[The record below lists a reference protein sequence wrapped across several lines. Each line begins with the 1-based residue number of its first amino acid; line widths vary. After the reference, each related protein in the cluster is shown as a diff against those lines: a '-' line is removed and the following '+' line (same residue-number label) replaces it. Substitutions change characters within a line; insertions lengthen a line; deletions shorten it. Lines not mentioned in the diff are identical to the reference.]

1 MPRHRRHAAAKSRG
15 SVRAKAGRRSTLN
28 TSLRTALATAVML
41 AMLVLGWP
49 AAAMATPTPSPT
61 ATATPSATATADD
74 NGAARTVKEPTDD
87 STTRELST
95 QAPELS
101 GISPSPTP
109 QTPPTAPDTTPPAET
124 TTATPTPDPTPA
136 GATPP
141 PTDPTTPPTTS
152 TPEEVVPTTPPPT
165 TTPPVVSPPP
175 TSVEPPATVDPP
187 ATGGTTTP
195 PATDGGNID
204 LPVPP
209 PVDEM
214 DPGTPTET
222 EAPPTD
228 NGEGSQDTPDNTN
241 GEATPETPGTPDAAG
256 EPVAVTPNIT
266 VVEGKPTPKEDANGN
281 SIEKPEP
288 RDDDDDNDGIKNADV
303 LVYVNW
309 QVNGRPATHGEVASL
324 GVSAHLMLAPGSANG
339 AQFGVPAIGYEDGG
353 SVTIKEGFSS
363 GQQCRLLSRSLAGKA
378 LPDSGATV
386 PLSAGINSFTI
397 TNSLDCS
404 NQEGDLQLLKTAGV
418 PVPGEA
424 GSWSIGYDITVTN
437 TSRSSDNTYSLSDT
451 LGFGPG
457 VTIKSATW
465 TRTGG
470 APASGSWASP
480 DANRTTILA
489 PAGTVIGHSPDG
501 NTVHTYSVRAV
512 VGVPAGTRAA
522 HLDCRIDSGSGTGLT
537 SSVQLNGLSA
547 KACQPL
553 PVTLKATNSW
563 NINGTVYAGGS
574 QPDGFAAELVL
585 PDGGGEPAP
594 GRWGTVYAYDAG
606 TRLALGANLTLPA
619 GCAVADSDGLGR
631 VTKLMIANE
640 VAVTNTIDCQQ
651 QLTLIKAVGP
661 QPPLGISPDDWKLS
675 ATPAGGEAA
684 AVAGATGIAGS
695 VAAGTA
701 YDLSETAGFI
711 GGTEFLASDWS
722 CELDSGSGTLH
733 QDGTIV
739 VPSYGQS
746 IVCSIV
752 SSWEAPALNVTKSV
766 REPAKVNGADEGV
779 WDVVYEVSV
788 ENPSVVAGA
797 TYNLTDTLDFGEGVD
812 IQNAR
817 WMLLGTS
824 DGGEWADPEADP
836 AAVLATERSLE
847 LLDSHLYLVNV
858 RIKLDPNVPAEQLDC
873 VADAASGTGLRN
885 TVQLGEEGRGSIC
898 IPAPGGESA
907 IAAAPEGDQPE
918 VSARDAE
925 RAETRL
931 LPVPPLGGQAEGP
944 EAGETPEDQQAAS
957 PGESETE
964 EQPAAADGMLRPRLL
979 QLDPAFALSQTATVS
994 AIAAAMLLIG
1004 AYGAVL
1010 FAARKRP

>member
-1 MPRHRRHAAAKSRG
+1 M
-15 SVRAKAGRRSTLN
+15 
-28 TSLRTALATAVML
+28 RTALATALMF

-49 AAAMATPTPSPT
+49 AAAMATPTATPSPT
-61 ATATPSATATADD
+61 ATASATAPADD

-109 QTPPTAPDTTPPAET
+109 QTSPTAPDTTAPAET
-124 TTATPTPDPTPA
+124 TTPNPGPAPA
-136 GATPP
+136 G
-141 PTDPTTPPTTS
+141 TTPPTTPPPTTT
-152 TPEEVVPTTPPPT
+152 TPVEVVPTTPPPT
-165 TTPPVVSPPP
+165 TTPPVVTPPP
-175 TSVEPPATVDPP
+175 TSVTPPATVDPP

-195 PATDGGNID
+195 PPATDGGNVDI
-204 LPVPP
+204 PVPP
-209 PVDEM
+209 PVDNI
-214 DPGTPTET
+214 DPGTPTEP
-222 EAPPTD
+222 EAPPAD
-228 NGEGSQDTPDNTN
+228 NGEGSQDNPDNT
-241 GEATPETPGTPDAAG
+241 GAEAVPETPGSPDGA
-256 EPVAVTPNIT
+256 EPVAVAPNVT
-266 VVEGKPTPKEDANGN
+266 VVEGKPTPKQDANGN
-281 SIEKPEP
+281 SLEKPEP
-288 RDDDDDNDGIKNADV
+288 RGDDDDNDGIKNADV
-303 LVYVNW
+303 LVNVNW
-309 QVNGRPATHGEVASL
+309 QVNGRSASHEEVSSL
-324 GVSAHLMLAPGSANG
+324 GVNAHLLLAPASTNG
-339 AQFGVPAIGYEDGG
+339 AHFGVPAIGFEDGG
-353 SVTIKEGFSS
+353 RVTIKEGFSP

-378 LPDSGATV
+378 LSDSGATV
-386 PLSAGINSFTI
+386 ALKAGVNSFTI
-397 TNSLDCS
+397 TNALDCS
-404 NQEGDLQLLKTAGV
+404 NQEGDLQLLKTAGT

-437 TSRSSDNTYSLSDT
+437 TSRSADNTYSLSDT
-451 LGFGPG
+451 LSFGPG

-480 DANRTTILA
+480 DANRTTVLA

-501 NTVHTYSVRAV
+501 DTVHTYSVRAV

-563 NINGTVYAGGS
+563 NINGNVYAGGS

-585 PDGGGEPAP
+585 PDGEGEPAP
-594 GRWGTVYAYDAG
+594 GKWGTVYAYDAG
-606 TRLALGANLTLPA
+606 TRLALGANLTLPT
-619 GCAVADSDGLGR
+619 GCAVAESEGLGKI
-631 VTKLMIANE
+631 TKLMVANE

-661 QPPLGISPDDWKLS
+661 QPPTGISPADWKLS

-684 AVAGATGIAGS
+684 AVAGATGIVGS

-711 GGTEFLASDWS
+711 GGTEFLASEWS
-722 CELDSGSGTLH
+722 CELASGSGTLY
-733 QDGTIV
+733 QEGTVV

-752 SSWEAPALNVTKSV
+752 SSWEAPALNVTKSA
-766 REPAKVNGADEGV
+766 REPVKVTGAGEGV

-788 ENPSVVAGA
+788 ENPSVVAG
-797 TYNLTDTLDFGEGVD
+797 TIYNLTDTLDFGDGVD
-812 IQNAR
+812 ILKAR

-824 DGGEWADPEADP
+824 ESGEWPNPEADP
-836 AAVLATERSLE
+836 AAVLATDRSLE

-858 RIKLDPNVPAEQLDC
+858 RIQLDPNIPAEHLDC
-873 VADAASGTGLRN
+873 VADAAFGTGLRN
-885 TVQLGEEGRGSIC
+885 TVQLDEEGAGSIC
-898 IPAPGGESA
+898 IPAPGGEPVFT
-907 IAAAPEGDQPE
+907 AAPGAGQSGA
-918 VSARDAE
+918 SAPDIE
-925 RAETRL
+925 RAETDL
-931 LPVPPLGGQAEGP
+931 MPVPPLGGLP
-944 EAGETPEDQQAAS
+944 ETPEATKATEDQQPAG
-957 PGESETE
+957 PGESQAEAE
-964 EQPAAADGMLRPRLL
+964 PSLAADGTIRPQLLR
-979 QLDPAFALSQTATVS
+979 LDPAFALSQAGTLS
-994 AIAAAMLLIG
+994 ALAAAMLLIG

-1010 FAARKRP
+1010 FAARKRS

>member
-1 MPRHRRHAAAKSRG
+1 M
-15 SVRAKAGRRSTLN
+15 
-28 TSLRTALATAVML
+28 RTALATAVMF

-49 AAAMATPTPSPT
+49 AAAMATPTPTPSPT
-61 ATATPSATATADD
+61 ATASATAPADD
-74 NGAARTVKEPTDD
+74 HGAARTVKEPTDD

-109 QTPPTAPDTTPPAET
+109 QTSPTAPDTTAPSET
-124 TTATPTPDPTPA
+124 TTATPTPDPAPA
-136 GATPP
+136 GTTPPATDPATPP
-141 PTDPTTPPTTS
+141 PTTT

-187 ATGGTTTP
+187 ATGGTTAPP
-195 PATDGGNID
+195 PATDGGNVDI
-204 LPVPP
+204 PVPP
-209 PVDEM
+209 PVDEI

-228 NGEGSQDTPDNTN
+228 TGEGSQDTPDNTG
-241 GEATPETPGTPDAAG
+241 GEATPDTPGTPGGAG
-256 EPVAVTPNIT
+256 KPVAVTPDIT

-303 LVYVNW
+303 LVNVNW
-309 QVNGRPATHGEVASL
+309 QVNGRSTTHQEVTSL
-324 GVSAHLMLAPGSANG
+324 GVSANLMLAPASANG
-339 AQFGVPAIGYEDGG
+339 AQFGVPAIGFEDGG
-353 SVTIKEGFSS
+353 SVTIKEGFSP

-386 PLSAGINSFTI
+386 ALKAGVNSFTI
-397 TNSLDCS
+397 TNALDCS
-404 NQEGDLQLLKTAGV
+404 NQEGDLQLLKTAGI

-465 TRTGG
+465 TRAGG

-480 DANRTTILA
+480 DTNRTTVLA
-489 PAGTVIGHSPDG
+489 PVGTVIGHSPDG

-594 GRWGTVYAYDAG
+594 GKWGTVYAYDAG
-606 TRLALGANLTLPA
+606 TRLALGANLTLPT

-631 VTKLMIANE
+631 ITKLMIAND

-661 QPPLGISPDDWKLS
+661 QPPAGIRPDDWKLS

-701 YDLSETAGFI
+701 YDLAETAGFI

-722 CELDSGSGTLH
+722 CELDSGSGTLY

-766 REPAKVNGADEGV
+766 REPVKVAGAGEGV

-797 TYNLTDTLDFGEGVD
+797 TYNLTDTLDFGGGVD
-812 IQNAR
+812 ILNAR

-824 DGGEWADPEADP
+824 DGGEWPDPEADP
-836 AAVLATERSLE
+836 AAVLATDRSLE

-858 RIKLDPNVPAEQLDC
+858 RIQLDPNIPAEQLDC
-873 VADAASGTGLRN
+873 VADAAFGTGLRN
-885 TVQLGEEGRGSIC
+885 TVQLDEEGGGSIC
-898 IPAPGGESA
+898 IPAPSGEPVFT
-907 IAAAPEGDQPE
+907 AAPEADQPGT
-918 VSARDAE
+918 SAPDVE
-925 RAETRL
+925 RAETNL
-931 LPVPPLGGQAEGP
+931 LPVPSLKSQTDTPQADD
-944 EAGETPEDQQAAS
+944 DQQSAS
-957 PGESETE
+957 PGDSETE
-964 EQPAAADGMLRPRLL
+964 AQPVAADGTIRPQLL
-979 QLDPAFALSQTATVS
+979 HLDPAFAMSDPATFS

-1010 FAARKRP
+1010 FAARKRS

>member
-1 MPRHRRHAAAKSRG
+1 MF
-15 SVRAKAGRRSTLN
+15 
-28 TSLRTALATAVML
+28 

-49 AAAMATPTPSPT
+49 AAAMATPTPTPSPT
-61 ATATPSATATADD
+61 ATATAPADD
-74 NGAARTVKEPTDD
+74 HGAARTVKEPTDD
-87 STTRELST
+87 SATRELST

-109 QTPPTAPDTTPPAET
+109 QTSPTAPDATAPET
-124 TTATPTPDPTPA
+124 TTATPTPDPAPA
-136 GATPP
+136 GTTPPATDPATPP
-141 PTDPTTPPTTS
+141 PTT

-175 TSVEPPATVDPP
+175 TTVEPPATVDPP
-187 ATGGTTTP
+187 ATGGTTAPP
-195 PATDGGNID
+195 PATDGGNVD
-204 LPVPP
+204 VPVPP
-209 PVDEM
+209 PVDEI
-214 DPGTPTET
+214 DPGTPTEP

-228 NGEGSQDTPDNTN
+228 TGEGNEDTPDNTD
-241 GEATPETPGTPDAAG
+241 GEATPETPGAPDGAG
-256 EPVAVTPNIT
+256 EPVAVAPNIT

-281 SIEKPEP
+281 SLEEPEP

-303 LVYVNW
+303 LVNVNW
-309 QVNGRPATHGEVASL
+309 QVNGRSASHEEVTSL
-324 GVSAHLMLAPGSANG
+324 GVSAHLLLAPGATNG

-353 SVTIKEGFSS
+353 RVTIKEGFSA

-386 PLSAGINSFTI
+386 GLKAGVNSFTI

-404 NQEGDLQLLKTAGV
+404 NQEGDLQLLKTAGT

-480 DANRTTILA
+480 DANRTTVLA

-522 HLDCRIDSGSGTGLT
+522 HLDCRIDSGHGTGLT
-537 SSVQLNGLSA
+537 SLVQLNGLSA
-547 KACQPL
+547 EACQPL

-594 GRWGTVYAYDAG
+594 GKWGTVYAYDAG
-606 TRLALGANLTLPA
+606 TRLALGANLTLPT
-619 GCAVADSDGLGR
+619 GCAVADSDGLGTI
-631 VTKLMIANE
+631 TKLMVANE

-661 QPPLGISPDDWKLS
+661 RPPAGISPDDWKLS

-684 AVAGATGIAGS
+684 AVAGATGIVGS

-701 YDLSETAGFI
+701 YDLAETAGFI
-711 GGTEFLASDWS
+711 GGTEFLASEWS

-766 REPAKVNGADEGV
+766 REPVKVADAGVGV
-779 WDVVYEVSV
+779 WDVVYEVAV

-797 TYNLTDTLDFGEGVD
+797 TYNLTDTLDFGGGVD
-812 IQNAR
+812 ILNAR

-824 DGGEWADPEADP
+824 EGGEWPDPETDP
-836 AAVLATERSLE
+836 AAVLATDRSLE

-858 RIKLDPNVPAEQLDC
+858 RIKLDPRVPSEQLDC

-885 TVQLGEEGRGSIC
+885 TVQLDEEGGGSIC
-898 IPAPGGESA
+898 IPAPVGDPA
-907 IAAAPEGDQPE
+907 IAAAPKEDQPG
-918 VSARDAE
+918 VNARDVE
-925 RAETRL
+925 RAEAGL
-931 LPVPPLGGQAEGP
+931 LPVPPLGGQAEAP
-944 EAGETPEDQQAAS
+944 EQPAS

-964 EQPAAADGMLRPRLL
+964 AQPVAADGVLRPQLL
-979 QLDPAFALSQTATVS
+979 QLDPAFALSETGTIS
-994 AIAAAMLLIG
+994 AMAAAMLLIG

-1010 FAARKRP
+1010 FAARKRT

>member
-1 MPRHRRHAAAKSRG
+1 M
-15 SVRAKAGRRSTLN
+15 
-28 TSLRTALATAVML
+28 RTALATAVMF

-61 ATATPSATATADD
+61 ATATATAPADD

-109 QTPPTAPDTTPPAET
+109 QTSPTAPDATAPAET
-124 TTATPTPDPTPA
+124 TTPAPDPAPA
-136 GATPP
+136 GTTAPP
-141 PTDPTTPPTTS
+141 AGPTTPPTTT

-195 PATDGGNID
+195 PPPTDGGNVD
-204 LPVPP
+204 VPVPP
-209 PVDEM
+209 PVEEI
-214 DPGTPTET
+214 DPGTPMET

-228 NGEGSQDTPDNTN
+228 TGEGSQETPDNT
-241 GEATPETPGTPDAAG
+241 GETPETPGTDAA
-256 EPVAVTPNIT
+256 EKPVAVAPNVT
-266 VVEGKPTPKEDANGN
+266 VVEGAPTPKQDANGN
-281 SIEKPEP
+281 SLEEPEP

-303 LVYVNW
+303 LVNVDW
-309 QVNGRPATHGEVASL
+309 QVNGRSASHEEVTSL
-324 GVSAHLMLAPGSANG
+324 GVSAHLLLAPASTNG
-339 AQFGVPAIGYEDGG
+339 AQFGVPAVGFEDGG
-353 SVTIKEGFSS
+353 SVTIKEGFSP

-378 LPDSGATV
+378 LPDSGTTV
-386 PLSAGINSFTI
+386 PLKAGVNSFTI
-397 TNSLDCS
+397 TNALDCA
-404 NQEGDLQLLKTAGV
+404 NQEGDLQLLKTAGTPV

-470 APASGSWASP
+470 APASGSWDSP
-480 DANRTTILA
+480 DANRTTTLA
-489 PAGTVIGHSPDG
+489 PAGTVIRHSPDG
-501 NTVHTYSVRAV
+501 NTVHTYSVHAV

-522 HLDCRIDSGSGTGLT
+522 HLDCRIDSGNGTGLT

-594 GRWGTVYAYDAG
+594 GKWGTVYAYDAG

-619 GCAVADSDGLGR
+619 GCAVADSDGLGKI
-631 VTKLMIANE
+631 TKLMVANE
-640 VAVTNTIDCQQ
+640 VAVTNIIDCRQ

-661 QPPLGISPDDWKLS
+661 QPPAGISPEDWKLS
-675 ATPAGGEAA
+675 ATPAGDEAA

-711 GGTEFLASDWS
+711 GGTEFLASEWS

-752 SSWEAPALNVTKSV
+752 SSWEAPALNVTKSA
-766 REPAKVNGADEGV
+766 REPVKVTGAGEGV

-797 TYNLTDTLDFGEGVD
+797 TYNLTDTLDFGTGVD
-812 IQNAR
+812 ILNAR

-824 DGGEWADPEADP
+824 DGGEWPDPEADP
-836 AAVLATERSLE
+836 AAVLATDRSLE

-858 RIKLDPNVPAEQLDC
+858 RIKLDPSVPAEQLDC

-885 TVQLGEEGRGSIC
+885 TVQLDGEGGGSIC
-898 IPAPGGESA
+898 IPAPVGESA
-907 IAAAPEGDQPE
+907 IPAAPTEDEPE
-918 VSARDAE
+918 VSPRNAE
-925 RAETRL
+925 RAEARF
-931 LPVPPLGGQAEGP
+931 LPVPPLGGESN
-944 EAGETPEDQQAAS
+944 EDQQPAS
-957 PGESETE
+957 PGDSETE
-964 EQPAAADGMLRPRLL
+964 TQPVAADGVLRPQLL
-979 QLDPAFALSQTATVS
+979 QLDPSFALSDTGTFS

-1010 FAARKRP
+1010 FAARKRPSTRP